1 MGKNSILKFEPKFYK
16 KYLETGRVRSFR
28 LCDQVETIIY
38 IIRVNL
44 LLEIVVNFD
53 ITYRIKK
60 RKCLENQK
68 GKERG
73 KG

>member
-28 LCDQVETIIY
+28 LYDQVETIIY